1 MPLGDHVFNTSR
13 DLTKTKVQNKVQQS
27 SSQKKKDFVN
37 LILKDVDWILA
48 SNERASNSKLKN
60 EEINVYANLN
70 RCHGYNLERKLKEK
84 KLKLPRDIDCCE
96 QINQVSKLQ
105 NLERKLAAR
114 RALKIDRGVECLRQ
128 PSTKNTSGTL
138 KRVLF
143 SPSVISLMGDTV
155 ENPAFP
161 ADNRYEKKENKKTM
175 CQAFLQL
182 LPIAKAVKTVDFS
195 HPMKPRPTLPKLV
208 PKITCEQRNLR
219 SDLNSGNL
227 FQKEAQKNISKS
239 NKTEL
244 VVLPQIRQ
252 FPL

>member
-1 MPLGDHVFNTSR
+1 MPLGDHEIKTSR
-13 DLTKTKVQNKVQQS
+13 DLTKTKAQNKEQQS
-27 SSQKKKDFVN
+27 SPQKGNDFVN
-37 LILKDVDWILA
+37 LVLKDVNWILS
-48 SNERASNSKLKN
+48 SNERACNSKN
-60 EEINVYANLN
+60 EEINVNANLIQY
-70 RCHGYNLERKLKEK
+70 HGYNVERKLKEK
-84 KLKLPRDIDCCE
+84 RLKLPRDIDCCE
-96 QINQVSKLQ
+96 QINRLSKLQ

-114 RALKIDRGVECLRQ
+114 RAFKIDRGVECLRQ

-155 ENPAFP
+155 KNPVFP
-161 ADNRYEKKENKKTM
+161 VDNRYEKKGKKKTL
-175 CQAFLQL
+175 CQTFLQL
-182 LPIAKAVKTVDFS
+182 LPIEKAVKIVDFS

-219 SDLNSGNL
+219 SNLNSGVL

-239 NKTEL
+239 NKMEL